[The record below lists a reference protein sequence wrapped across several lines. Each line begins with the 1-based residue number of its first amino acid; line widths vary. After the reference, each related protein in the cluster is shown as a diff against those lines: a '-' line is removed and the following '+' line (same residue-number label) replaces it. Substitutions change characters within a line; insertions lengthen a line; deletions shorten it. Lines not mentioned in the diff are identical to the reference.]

1 METAVWTSLSR
12 TLAIKKSKK
21 WRRDT
26 MYGYANAVSDPVGAK
41 LMIQDTGNSPSN
53 KLKQGILLSR
63 ETDVSFI
70 YMHTKNL

>member
-1 METAVWTSLSR
+1 
-12 TLAIKKSKK
+12 
-21 WRRDT
+21 